1 MRADNGC
8 GGDNETHTQRGDRN
22 NRRWERSFPDGS
34 VSGLKWVLD
43 VLDDLIGY
51 ADDRGEELLK
61 AELAQA
67 RSRASEVIAQ
77 RRTGSKRG
85 TAKS

>member
-1 MRADNGC
+1 M
-8 GGDNETHTQRGDRN
+8 
-22 NRRWERSFPDGS
+22 
-34 VSGLKWVLD
+34 
-43 VLDDLIGY
+43 LDDLIGY